1 MIRSMCAIS
10 EVKAQ
15 FVHFRGNEF
24 EHFLKQ
30 ITLVHFAFAAEI
42 DQLAVQSIARRAP
55 PVLVD

>member
-1 MIRSMCAIS
+1 MCAIS